1 MRGDNEDMEIE
12 SEREY
17 LQEERRG
24 LEEQQRQNSVNL
36 DFLVTMAEEKGFEVE
51 RNIDY
56 GYGLIDVVWYIN
68 VHPILHNIRCGFIVL
83 GAEEIVVEGSSKDAD
98 DNQYSI
104 RKIEEL
110 QCEVLEAVWTRY
122 A

>member
-1 MRGDNEDMEIE
+1 MRRDDEDMVKE
-12 SEREY
+12 SEHEY